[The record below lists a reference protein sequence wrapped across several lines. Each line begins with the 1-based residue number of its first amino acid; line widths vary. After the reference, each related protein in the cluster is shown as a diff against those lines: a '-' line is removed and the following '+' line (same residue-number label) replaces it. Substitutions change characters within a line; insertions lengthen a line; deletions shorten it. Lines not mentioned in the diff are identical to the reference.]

1 MSAIQT
7 LDQQSLN
14 SCLPQEGARD
24 IREQC
29 PLADEGSGRSRAIKP
44 EVLEFEPL
52 TMSHTTVAA
61 FISQNLRTHLSS
73 VCCNVEF
80 MSEPGTCHTDR
91 IQLLQEVRGAIHD
104 MTGLLDSFLLAAQ
117 TGQIITPE
125 EESLNEQIEHA
136 MTMVRSYLMLNA
148 CQAGKSIAA
157 PRKLEVTLC
166 QDGSSVYIRMMDNV
180 SCA

>member
-52 TMSHTTVAA
+52 TMSIQQWRPLSRRISAPTYPASAA
-61 FISQNLRTHLSS
+61 T
-73 VCCNVEF
+73 
-80 MSEPGTCHTDR
+80 
-91 IQLLQEVRGAIHD
+91 
-104 MTGLLDSFLLAAQ
+104 
-117 TGQIITPE
+117 
-125 EESLNEQIEHA
+125 LN
-136 MTMVRSYLMLNA
+136 S
-148 CQAGKSIAA
+148 
-157 PRKLEVTLC
+157 
-166 QDGSSVYIRMMDNV
+166 
-180 SCA
+180 